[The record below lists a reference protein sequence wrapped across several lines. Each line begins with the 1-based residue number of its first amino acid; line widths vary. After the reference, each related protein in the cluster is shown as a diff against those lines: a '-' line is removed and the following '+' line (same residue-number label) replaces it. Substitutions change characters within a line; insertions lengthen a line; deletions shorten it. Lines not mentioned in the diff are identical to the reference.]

1 MKELYVINHSGG
13 KDSQAMYLLMR
24 ENVPAENLVVIY
36 AHLPEVTWPG
46 TEEHIRATIGDS
58 EFHVVTARKT
68 FFEMVYHRMMFPSPS
83 NRQCTSDLKRGP
95 IEKKI
100 KEICNKR
107 GFNKVIN
114 CMGLRAQESAGRAKK
129 ESWRKVDR
137 NCNSKRE
144 WYEFL
149 PIHDWTI
156 DQVFAFI
163 HSKGQEAHW
172 AYAEGMTRLS
182 CCFCIM
188 ASDEDIRT
196 AARLMPDLA
205 AKYIEIEKKINHTL
219 LMPVKGVRRFL
230 SDVISKAS

>member
-1 MKELYVINHSGG
+1 MRDLYVINHSGG

-24 ENVPAENLVVIY
+24 ENIPAENMVVIY
-36 AHLPEVTWPG
+36 SHLPEVTWPG
-46 TEEHIRATIGDS
+46 TEEHIINTIGDS
-58 EFHVVTARKT
+58 EFHVVRARKT

-114 CMGLRAQESAGRAKK
+114 CMGLRAEESPGRAKK
-129 ESWRKVDR
+129 EAWRRVESK
-137 NCNSKRE
+137 CNSKRE

-149 PIHDWTI
+149 PIHDWKV
-156 DQVFAFI
+156 DQVFKFI
-163 HSKGQEAHW
+163 HSRGQEPHW

-188 ASDEDIRT
+188 ASDDDIRT

-205 AKYIEIEKKINHTL
+205 KRYMEVEREINHTL
-219 LMPVKGVRRFL
+219 LMPAKGVRRFL
-230 SDVISKAS
+230 SDIINKAS